1 MASHE
6 IFIYD
11 AILKNSFFETGVS
24 DEMIR
29 DELAKV
35 PEDERVLVRINSPGG
50 DVFQAAAIFTMLS
63 QHKGGVDVQIDGVAA
78 SAASYVAMV
87 GETVTIADGA
97 MMMIHNAH
105 MFAFGDSRAMAK
117 AAGLLDKVNE
127 NVIRAYVAKSEL
139 TEKEAIAAMDEETWF
154 TASEAVEEGLA
165 DEVLDTLG
173 VEDFKIPAVFGYKH
187 TPESSNK
194 QLKEAIKAS
203 GQEMRSVSNRAVEIE
218 LTRLSLK
225 V

>member
-1 MASHE
+1 MAQHE

-11 AILKNSFFETGVS
+11 AILKDSFFETGVS
-24 DEMIR
+24 DETIR

-35 PEDERVLVRINSPGG
+35 PENERVLVRINSPGG

-78 SAASYVAMV
+78 SAASYIAMV

-97 MMMIHNAH
+97 MMMEHNAH
-105 MFAFGDSRAMAK
+105 MFAFGDSRAMTK
-117 AAGLLDKVNE
+117 AASLLDKVNE
-127 NVIRAYVAKSEL
+127 NVIRAYAVKSGR
-139 TEKEAIAAMDEETWF
+139 TEKEVAAAMDEETWY
-154 TASEAVEEGLA
+154 TAAEAVEAGLA

-173 VEDFKIPAVFGYKH
+173 VEDFKIPAVFGYQNIPAARMKPLH
-187 TPESSNK
+187 K
-194 QLKEAIKAS
+194 VL
-203 GQEMRSVSNRAVEIE
+203 NRYQSLACRVVEIA
-218 LTRLSLK
+218 LTRLRLK